1 MKKSILL
8 IITSF
13 VLQIAFAQQKPI
25 VKNAA
30 NGIFIFCGKDI
41 PASLHYKIE
50 RKMAGE
56 SDFNFVVEAYF
67 PSNINAFKGKLMQW
81 NATCPFYEQATPE
94 KMEKAFGLFQSYNNI
109 DSVFYF
115 NSVPLYLY
123 ASGNAF
129 LDVNVEEGK
138 SYIYKITYGN
148 ESKIA
153 DAITFKKEALKV
165 KAKINSKIIL
175 GSNVQLK
182 WFVKQ
187 ADKNNPPHVAKAFRS
202 DNLQT
207 PLKEIDALCG
217 FQYKHDSLFAILYDT
232 VIDKRFY
239 YSYCIKMFDKFGNE
253 SVMSDT
259 VSLLNIFE
267 NTVPVIHVYA
277 KSNATKRGI
286 DLSWNFKNTPGVR
299 SIDIY
304 KSMSFDEGF
313 QLTHSAKATDT
324 LFTDVDV
331 KPIISYYYY
340 IQINGLF
347 EKGNKSA
354 TVSGMLKTAIAPAA
368 PQHIKAIQKD
378 NGIELSWQRLDPSTR
393 GYYVFRGLNYHP
405 TSMQQVSGL
414 LITDSLQVSFLDTSN
429 LDAGKIYSY
438 CIKAVSV
445 DYTIGKATDTV
456 GLAYMKL
463 KKDVDFSAP
472 ASVWVKQIGSV
483 AKIVWQR
490 DTTNLMIT
498 GYELLRREFK
508 NDDERKTAVW
518 KVLAATT
525 KLKNHSSFIDSTIKI
540 LTTYEYAVKTKYA
553 WQVSEPSVTTQFEM
567 AYEKPTA
574 PAALQAFY
582 TGNSILIR
590 WGKIETKNIKSIK
603 IYRSEDGATDKLMNT
618 INASEES
625 FNDKNIT
632 AGKEYDYYLIVVD
645 TNGVESAK
653 SGVVNMVAK

>member
-1 MKKSILL
+1 MKNFSVLIL
-8 IITSF
+8 SF
-13 VLQIAFAQQKPI
+13 IFLHTAFAQQKPI

-30 NGIFIFCGKDI
+30 NGIFIFCGKNI

-50 RKMAGE
+50 RKLVGE
-56 SDFNFVVEAYF
+56 SDFNFVDETYI
-67 PSNINAFKGKLMQW
+67 PSNINAFKGKLIQW
-81 NATCPFYEQATPE
+81 NATCPFYEQATSE
-94 KMEKAFGLFQSYNNI
+94 KMEKAFALFQSYNSI

-148 ESKIA
+148 ESKIV

-165 KAKINSKIIL
+165 KAKLNSKIVL

-187 ADKNNPPHVAKAFRS
+187 VDKNNPPHVAKAFRS

-217 FQYKHDSLFAILYDT
+217 FQYKNDSLFAILYDT
-232 VIDKRFY
+232 LIDRNFY
-239 YSYCIKMFDKFGNE
+239 YSYCIKMYDKFGNE
-253 SVMSDT
+253 SAMSDT
-259 VSLLNIFE
+259 VSLLNKFE

-277 KSNATKRGI
+277 KSNPSKRGI
-286 DLSWNFKNTPGVR
+286 DLSWNFKNAPGVR

-304 KSMSFDEGF
+304 KSLNFDNGF
-313 QLTHSAKATDT
+313 QLIHSANSTDT
-324 LFTDVDV
+324 MFTDIDV

-354 TVSGMLKTAIAPAA
+354 TVSGMLKTAIEPAS
-368 PQHIKAIQKD
+368 PQHVKAKQSEG
-378 NGIELSWQRLDPSTR
+378 GIELSWQRLDPSTR

-405 TSMQQVSGL
+405 RSMQQVSSL
-414 LITDSLQVSFLDTSN
+414 LITDSIRVNFVDTSN
-429 LDAGKIYSY
+429 LDFGKVYSY

-445 DYTIGKATDTV
+445 DYTIGKASDTAGV
-456 GLAYMKL
+456 AYMKL
-463 KKDVDFSAP
+463 KNDFDFSAP
-472 ASVWVKQIGSV
+472 SSVWVKQLGNV

-498 GYELLRREFK
+498 SYELLRREFK
-508 NDDERKTAVW
+508 NDKDEK
-518 KVLAATT
+518 LATWNVISDDT
-525 KLKNHSSFIDSTIKI
+525 KLKNHSSFIDSTVKI
-540 LTTYEYAVKTKYA
+540 LTKYEYAVKAKYA
-553 WQVSEPSVTTQFEM
+553 TQFSEPSVATQFEM
-567 AYEKPTA
+567 AYEKPSA

-590 WGKIETKNIKSIK
+590 WEKLETKNVKAIK
-603 IYRSEDGATDKLMNT
+603 IFRTEDGNTDKLIKT
-618 INASEES
+618 INSNEDS

-632 AGKEYDYYLIVVD
+632 IGKEYDYYLIIED
-645 TNGVESAK
+645 TNGVESVK
-653 SGVVNMVAK
+653 SGAVNILAK